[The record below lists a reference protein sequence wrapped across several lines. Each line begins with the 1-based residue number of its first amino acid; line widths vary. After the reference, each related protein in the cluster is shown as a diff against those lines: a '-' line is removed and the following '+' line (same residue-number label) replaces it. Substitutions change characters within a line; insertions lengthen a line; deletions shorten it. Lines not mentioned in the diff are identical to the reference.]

1 MQESL
6 RLKSIT
12 IRNLRSIREETFPL
26 SDFTALI
33 GYNNAGKT
41 TILMGIRWLLYRSS
55 LDNSYFDN
63 PDLPVEAE
71 GLFAGITDSIL
82 SKLEVSQ
89 QEVIKPFLKN
99 GKLALC

>member
-6 RLKSIT
+6 QLKSIT

-41 TILMGIRWLLYRSS
+41 NILMGIRWLLFRSS
-55 LDNSYFDN
+55 LNNSYFDN
-63 PDLPVEAE
+63 PSQPVEAE
-71 GLFAGITDSIL
+71 GLFAGVSEAIL
-82 SKLEVSQ
+82 
-89 QEVIKPFLKN
+89 
-99 GKLALC
+99 GKL

>member
-6 RLKSIT
+6 RLISIT

-41 TILMGIRWLLYRSS
+41 NILMGIRWLLYRSS

-63 PDLPVEAE
+63 PDMPVEAE
-71 GLFAGITDSIL
+71 GLFGGITDSIL
-82 SKLEVSQ
+82 AKLSPAQ
-89 QEVIKPFLKN
+89 QSVLKPFLK
-99 GKLALC
+99 KQITFF